1 MHNCPQCGQFQGVPA
16 FAEVTSKI
24 GPSRKCDIREA
35 QSLRKQALFMTSY
48 WKRRENPM
56 TEKERLQLR
65 LQPETREKIERW
77 QSAAGCRSMNEFV
90 EKAVNFYADYLASDD
105 SGVLLSPAI
114 QSAIDGQLQEFKEQ
128 VKSLLF
134 KQAVEM
140 DMGISVLADCV
151 NLDEA
156 YLRKKRA
163 ESVASVKKFNG
174 RLRLEQIVKRAQERR
189 DGDDGWQD

>member
-1 MHNCPQCGQFQGVPA
+1 
-16 FAEVTSKI
+16 
-24 GPSRKCDIREA
+24 
-35 QSLRKQALFMTSY
+35 
-48 WKRRENPM
+48 M

-174 RLRLEQIVKRAQERR
+174 RLRLEQIVKRVQERR

>member
-1 MHNCPQCGQFQGVPA
+1 
-16 FAEVTSKI
+16 
-24 GPSRKCDIREA
+24 
-35 QSLRKQALFMTSY
+35 
-48 WKRRENPM
+48 M

-90 EKAVNFYADYLASDD
+90 EKAVNFYVDYLASDD

-114 QSAIDGQLQEFKEQ
+114 QSAIDGQLQVFKEQ

-134 KQAVEM
+134 KQAVEL
-140 DMGISVLADCV
+140 DLGISVLADCV
-151 NLDEA
+151 NLDGE
-156 YLRKKRA
+156 YLRRKRA
-163 ESVASVKKFNG
+163 ESVANVKKFNG
-174 RLRLEQIVKRAQERR
+174 RLRLEQIVKRTQEQR

>member
-1 MHNCPQCGQFQGVPA
+1 
-16 FAEVTSKI
+16 
-24 GPSRKCDIREA
+24 
-35 QSLRKQALFMTSY
+35 
-48 WKRRENPM
+48 M

-128 VKSLLF
+128 IKSLLF

-140 DMGISVLADCV
+140 DMGMSVLADCV
-151 NLDEA
+151 NLDEE
-156 YLRKKRA
+156 YLRRKRA
-163 ESVASVKKFNG
+163 ESVANVKKLNG
-174 RLRLEQIVKRAQERR
+174 RIRLEQLAKRAQEQR
-189 DGDDGWQD
+189 DGDGEWQD

>member
-1 MHNCPQCGQFQGVPA
+1 
-16 FAEVTSKI
+16 
-24 GPSRKCDIREA
+24 
-35 QSLRKQALFMTSY
+35 
-48 WKRRENPM
+48 M

-65 LQPETREKIERW
+65 LQPETREKIQRW

-134 KQAVEM
+134 KQAVEL

-174 RLRLEQIVKRAQERR
+174 RLRLEQIVKRVQEQRG
-189 DGDDGWQD
+189 GDDEWQD

>member
-1 MHNCPQCGQFQGVPA
+1 
-16 FAEVTSKI
+16 
-24 GPSRKCDIREA
+24 
-35 QSLRKQALFMTSY
+35 
-48 WKRRENPM
+48 M

-65 LQPETREKIERW
+65 LQPETREKIQRW

-134 KQAVEM
+134 KQAVEL

-174 RLRLEQIVKRAQERR
+174 RLRLEQIVKRVQEQRR
-189 DGDDGWQD
+189 GDDEWQD

>member
-1 MHNCPQCGQFQGVPA
+1 
-16 FAEVTSKI
+16 
-24 GPSRKCDIREA
+24 
-35 QSLRKQALFMTSY
+35 
-48 WKRRENPM
+48 M

-128 VKSLLF
+128 LKSLLF

-174 RLRLEQIVKRAQERR
+174 RLRLEQIVKRVQERR

>member
-1 MHNCPQCGQFQGVPA
+1 
-16 FAEVTSKI
+16 
-24 GPSRKCDIREA
+24 
-35 QSLRKQALFMTSY
+35 
-48 WKRRENPM
+48 M

-128 VKSLLF
+128 LKSLLF

-174 RLRLEQIVKRAQERR
+174 RLRLEQIVKRAQEQR
-189 DGDDGWQD
+189 DSDDGWQD

>member
-1 MHNCPQCGQFQGVPA
+1 
-16 FAEVTSKI
+16 
-24 GPSRKCDIREA
+24 
-35 QSLRKQALFMTSY
+35 
-48 WKRRENPM
+48 M

-105 SGVLLSPAI
+105 SSVLLSPAI

-174 RLRLEQIVKRAQERR
+174 RLRLEQIVKRVQEQR

>member
-1 MHNCPQCGQFQGVPA
+1 
-16 FAEVTSKI
+16 
-24 GPSRKCDIREA
+24 
-35 QSLRKQALFMTSY
+35 
-48 WKRRENPM
+48 M

-128 VKSLLF
+128 IKSLLF

-140 DMGISVLADCV
+140 DMGMSVLADCV
-151 NLDEA
+151 NLDEE
-156 YLRKKRA
+156 YLRRKRA
-163 ESVASVKKFNG
+163 ESVANVKKLNG
-174 RLRLEQIVKRAQERR
+174 RIRLEQLAKRAQEQR

>member
-1 MHNCPQCGQFQGVPA
+1 
-16 FAEVTSKI
+16 
-24 GPSRKCDIREA
+24 
-35 QSLRKQALFMTSY
+35 
-48 WKRRENPM
+48 M

-65 LQPETREKIERW
+65 LQPETREKIQRW

-134 KQAVEM
+134 KQAVEL

-174 RLRLEQIVKRAQERR
+174 RLRLEQIVKRVHEQRG
-189 DGDDGWQD
+189 GDDEWQD

>member
-1 MHNCPQCGQFQGVPA
+1 
-16 FAEVTSKI
+16 
-24 GPSRKCDIREA
+24 
-35 QSLRKQALFMTSY
+35 
-48 WKRRENPM
+48 M

-65 LQPETREKIERW
+65 LQPETREKIKRW
-77 QSAAGCRSMNEFV
+77 QSVAGCRSMNEFV

-105 SGVLLSPAI
+105 SGMLLSPAI

-134 KQAVEM
+134 KQAVEL
-140 DMGISVLADCV
+140 DMGICVLADCV

-174 RLRLEQIVKRAQERR
+174 RLRLEQIVKRVQERR
-189 DGDDGWQD
+189 DGDDG

>member
-1 MHNCPQCGQFQGVPA
+1 
-16 FAEVTSKI
+16 
-24 GPSRKCDIREA
+24 
-35 QSLRKQALFMTSY
+35 
-48 WKRRENPM
+48 M

-128 VKSLLF
+128 LKSLLF

-156 YLRKKRA
+156 YLRKKHA

-189 DGDDGWQD
+189 DGDDEWQD

>member
-1 MHNCPQCGQFQGVPA
+1 
-16 FAEVTSKI
+16 
-24 GPSRKCDIREA
+24 
-35 QSLRKQALFMTSY
+35 
-48 WKRRENPM
+48 M

-128 VKSLLF
+128 LKSLLF

-163 ESVASVKKFNG
+163 ESVACVKKFNG
-174 RLRLEQIVKRAQERR
+174 RLRLEQIVKRAQEQR

>member
-1 MHNCPQCGQFQGVPA
+1 
-16 FAEVTSKI
+16 
-24 GPSRKCDIREA
+24 
-35 QSLRKQALFMTSY
+35 
-48 WKRRENPM
+48 M

-174 RLRLEQIVKRAQERR
+174 RLRLEQIVKRTQEQR

>member
-1 MHNCPQCGQFQGVPA
+1 
-16 FAEVTSKI
+16 
-24 GPSRKCDIREA
+24 
-35 QSLRKQALFMTSY
+35 
-48 WKRRENPM
+48 M

-114 QSAIDGQLQEFKEQ
+114 QSAIDGQLQVFKEQ

-134 KQAVEM
+134 KQAVEL
-140 DMGISVLADCV
+140 DLGISVLADCV

-174 RLRLEQIVKRAQERR
+174 RLRLEQIVQRAQERR
-189 DGDDGWQD
+189 DGDDEWQD

>member
-1 MHNCPQCGQFQGVPA
+1 
-16 FAEVTSKI
+16 
-24 GPSRKCDIREA
+24 
-35 QSLRKQALFMTSY
+35 
-48 WKRRENPM
+48 M

-128 VKSLLF
+128 LKSLLF

-174 RLRLEQIVKRAQERR
+174 RLRLEQIVKRVQEQRG
-189 DGDDGWQD
+189 GDDEWQD

>member
-1 MHNCPQCGQFQGVPA
+1 
-16 FAEVTSKI
+16 
-24 GPSRKCDIREA
+24 
-35 QSLRKQALFMTSY
+35 
-48 WKRRENPM
+48 M

-105 SGVLLSPAI
+105 SGMLLSPAI

-128 VKSLLF
+128 LKSLLF

-174 RLRLEQIVKRAQERR
+174 RLRLEQIVKRVQERR
-189 DGDDGWQD
+189 DGDDG

>member
-1 MHNCPQCGQFQGVPA
+1 
-16 FAEVTSKI
+16 
-24 GPSRKCDIREA
+24 
-35 QSLRKQALFMTSY
+35 
-48 WKRRENPM
+48 M

-128 VKSLLF
+128 LKSLFF

-156 YLRKKRA
+156 YLRKKHA
-163 ESVASVKKFNG
+163 ERVASVKKFNG

-189 DGDDGWQD
+189 DGDDEWQD

>member
-1 MHNCPQCGQFQGVPA
+1 
-16 FAEVTSKI
+16 
-24 GPSRKCDIREA
+24 
-35 QSLRKQALFMTSY
+35 
-48 WKRRENPM
+48 M

-174 RLRLEQIVKRAQERR
+174 RLRLEQIAKRAQEQQ
-189 DGDDGWQD
+189 DGDDEWQD

>member
-1 MHNCPQCGQFQGVPA
+1 
-16 FAEVTSKI
+16 
-24 GPSRKCDIREA
+24 
-35 QSLRKQALFMTSY
+35 
-48 WKRRENPM
+48 M

-128 VKSLLF
+128 VKTLLF

>member
-1 MHNCPQCGQFQGVPA
+1 
-16 FAEVTSKI
+16 
-24 GPSRKCDIREA
+24 
-35 QSLRKQALFMTSY
+35 
-48 WKRRENPM
+48 M

-65 LQPETREKIERW
+65 LQPETREKIQRW

-134 KQAVEM
+134 KQAVEL
-140 DMGISVLADCV
+140 DLGISVLADCV
-151 NLDEA
+151 NLDEE
-156 YLRKKRA
+156 YLRRKRA
-163 ESVASVKKFNG
+163 ESVANVKKLNG
-174 RLRLEQIVKRAQERR
+174 RLRLEQIAKRAQEQR